1 MAAPYPEFIPQAF
14 AMNAAG
20 PNRNVIPDITV
31 STQRA
36 SWNLGYPPL
45 TMTPV
50 IAGGKP
56 MLGPDMNGILY
67 MLSSHAV
74 YQQSG
79 KLYQYDADVVVAI
92 GGYAIGTLLGSV
104 DGSTVWYNVTAAN
117 TTDPDASGVGW
128 VAMFAYGMTPIT
140 ALAGGLRTLTL
151 VEASKSVIVLT
162 GALAANQ
169 QVVLP
174 TQLRRWLIV
183 NACTGAFNLTVK
195 TAAGSGVIVP
205 QGGFAA
211 PVEVYGDGTNIYNVV
226 APVNLPIDQNPV
238 GLTIV
243 QRTNAGYVLA
253 TYFNQS
259 SGLENA
265 AMSAIF
271 FEQSNDGYLR
281 KMSPA
286 NFKAQIFADAALT
299 GNSTAVTQ
307 AAGTNNTTIATTA
320 FVQAATL
327 GTAAQTWTDQT
338 GARLLN
344 TPYTNTTGRP
354 IQVAFMGHCRR
365 ASAGGSPFQ
374 AFCNAVLVGYLHAAG
389 STDMGATASF
399 IVPPG
404 GIYQVTQGGGF
415 NGYNW
420 SELS

>member
-14 AMNAAG
+14 AANAAG
-20 PNRNVIPDITV
+20 PDRNVIPDITV

-50 IAGGKP
+50 IAGGKA

-92 GGYAIGTLLGSV
+92 GGYAVGTLLGSV
-104 DGSTVWYNVTAAN
+104 DGSTIWYNVTAAN
-117 TTDPDASGVGW
+117 TTDPDASGAGW
-128 VAMFAYGMTPIT
+128 VAMFAYGMTPIN

-169 QVVLP
+169 QVILP

-183 NACTGAFNLTVK
+183 NACTGAFTLTVK
-195 TAAGSGVIVP
+195 TAAGSGVVVP

-243 QRTNAGYVLA
+243 QRTNVGYVLA

-265 AMSAIF
+265 AMSAVF
-271 FEQSNDGYLR
+271 FETANDGYLR
-281 KMSPA
+281 KMSPVD
-286 NFKAQIFADAALT
+286 FKAQIFANAALT
-299 GNSTAVTQ
+299 GTPTAPTPPAGDSSTR
-307 AAGTNNTTIATTA
+307 IATTA
-320 FVQAATL
+320 FVNPGTSLAITGYEIRASRVIEQWGSTAPLGTGGTAIVFPFPFPTACYNVQITGQNTGGVAQAADTVTNK
-327 GTAAQTWTDQT
+327 TAAGFTLNNASNVGRAFDWRAL
-338 GARLLN
+338 GA
-344 TPYTNTTGRP
+344 
-354 IQVAFMGHCRR
+354 
-365 ASAGGSPFQ
+365 
-374 AFCNAVLVGYLHAAG
+374 
-389 STDMGATASF
+389 
-399 IVPPG
+399 
-404 GIYQVTQGGGF
+404 
-415 NGYNW
+415 
-420 SELS
+420 